1 MAVAP
6 LTINYDRE
14 RAVKFTKPYMSLGIG
29 ILYRTPQPGAPS
41 LFGFLNPLS
50 VTIWTLTFVAY
61 LAVAIIMFCIAR

>member
-29 ILYRTPQPGAPS
+29 ILYRTPRSGTPNF
-41 LFGFLNPLS
+41 FGFFDPLS
-50 VTIWTLTFVAY
+50 VSIWILIIAAY
-61 LAVAIIMFCIAR
+61 ISISIIMFCIAR